1 MSGTD
6 VRRSG
11 VEPGT
16 SATPAGPRAVG
27 RASRPEPHDRTG
39 APEPTP
45 YRARRR
51 RPSAAGITYVVVGTV
66 LALLFIAPVVYILLR
81 SFLPPSADA
90 DGIGLQSFA
99 TLTLRNY
106 TKVFDPS
113 VDLRQNVV
121 NSFVVAISVAVLVGI
136 VSTLAAYALSK
147 IRFRGATIV
156 FVLLLAPLV
165 VPFQGLLTPLSIVL
179 GKLGLLDSLAGVV
192 LVLVTLQ
199 LPFSVFVMR
208 NTFDGIPPELEDA
221 AQIDGAGTGRIL
233 RSVMLP
239 LSWPGL
245 VTVCL
250 FGFMAGWNDLLSS
263 VVFLSTDSKYTLP
276 LALSSISTSFKIPG
290 VPVIDPGLLTAV
302 ACVATVPVVVLFLAL
317 QRYYTKGLIGG
328 SIK

>member
-1 MSGTD
+1 MSATD
-6 VRRSG
+6 VTRRTTAASLREASRASSPDAVDRIG
-11 VEPGT
+11 APK
-16 SATPAGPRAVG
+16 ATP
-27 RASRPEPHDRTG
+27 H
-39 APEPTP
+39 
-45 YRARRR
+45 RRR
-51 RPSAAGITYVVVGTV
+51 RTPHASEIAYFVVGTV
-66 LALLFIAPVVYILLR
+66 LALLFIAPIVYILFR
-81 SFLPPSADA
+81 SFLPANADA
-90 DGIGLQSFA
+90 RGIGLDSLA

-113 VDLRQNVV
+113 VDLRQNIV
-121 NSFVVAISVAVLVGI
+121 NSLIVAIAVAVLVAL

-147 IRFRGATIV
+147 IRFRGSTTV

-199 LPFSVFVMR
+199 VPFSVFVMR
-208 NTFDGIPPELEDA
+208 NTFDSIPPELEDA
-221 AQIDGAGTGRIL
+221 AAIDGAGTGRIL

-239 LSWPGL
+239 LAWPGL
-245 VTVCL
+245 VTVAL

-263 VVFLSTDSKYTLP
+263 VTFLSTDSKYTLP

>member
-1 MSGTD
+1 MSATD
-6 VRRSG
+6 VTRR
-11 VEPGT
+11 T
-16 SATPAGPRAVG
+16 TAAGGRDAS
-27 RASRPEPHDRTG
+27 RASRPGVRDRTDLPEA
-39 APEPTP
+39 APRRCRRGPT
-45 YRARRR
+45 
-51 RPSAAGITYVVVGTV
+51 AAGVTYVVVGTV
-66 LALLFIAPVVYILLR
+66 LALLFIAPVVYIVFR
-81 SFLPPSADA
+81 SFLPADA
-90 DGIGLQSFA
+90 DARGIGFESLA
-99 TLTLRNY
+99 TLTLGNY
-106 TKVFDPS
+106 AKVFDPS
-113 VDLRQNVV
+113 VDLRQNIV
-121 NSFVVAISVAVLVGI
+121 NSFAVAIAVAVLVAV

-147 IRFRGATIV
+147 IRFRGSTVV

-221 AQIDGAGTGRIL
+221 AAIDGAGTGRIL
-233 RSVMLP
+233 GSVMLP
-239 LSWPGL
+239 LAWPGL
-245 VTVCL
+245 VTTAL

-263 VVFLSTDSKYTLP
+263 VTFLSTDSKYTLP
-276 LALSSISTSFKIPG
+276 LALASISTSFKIPG

>member
-1 MSGTD
+1 MTASGIET
-6 VRRSG
+6 
-11 VEPGT
+11 
-16 SATPAGPRAVG
+16 G
-27 RASRPEPHDRTG
+27 RASAKSGGQAGSTARRSSLRGTADSPVG
-39 APEPTP
+39 AP
-45 YRARRR
+45 RRR
-51 RPSAAGITYVVVGTV
+51 RRTSLSSIAYITVGTV
-66 LALLFIAPVVYILLR
+66 LALAFIAPVIYIVLR
-81 SFLPPSADA
+81 SFLPASADA
-90 DGIGLQSFA
+90 DGIGLQSIE
-99 TLTLRNY
+99 TLTLSNY

-113 VDLRQNVV
+113 VDIRQNVV
-121 NSFVVAISVAVLVGI
+121 NSLIVAVSVALIVGV

-147 IRFRGATIV
+147 IRFRFSSVI
-156 FVLLLAPLV
+156 FVVLLAPLV
-165 VPFQGLLTPLSIVL
+165 VPYQGLLTPLSIVL
-179 GKLGLLDSLAGVV
+179 GKIGLLDSLFGVI
-192 LVLVTLQ
+192 LVLSTLQ

-208 NTFDGIPPELEDA
+208 NTFDGIPVELEDA

-233 RSVMLP
+233 RSVLLP
-239 LSWPGL
+239 LAGPGI

-302 ACVATVPVVVLFLAL
+302 ACVATIPVVVLFLAL

>member
-1 MSGTD
+1 MTATTSTTGPVAVGTRPAPPRQRRNLSGT
-6 VRRSG
+6 
-11 VEPGT
+11 
-16 SATPAGPRAVG
+16 A
-27 RASRPEPHDRTG
+27 
-39 APEPTP
+39 
-45 YRARRR
+45 YL
-51 RPSAAGITYVVVGTV
+51 VVGTL

-81 SFLPPSADA
+81 SFLPAAADA
-90 DGIGLQSFA
+90 DGIGLSSIES
-99 TLTLRNY
+99 LTVGNY

-113 VDLRQNVV
+113 VDIRQNVV
-121 NSFVVAISVAVLVGI
+121 NSLVVAVSVALIVGV

-147 IRFRGATIV
+147 IHFRFSTVI
-156 FVLLLAPLV
+156 FILLLAPLV
-165 VPFQGLLTPLSIVL
+165 VPYQGLLTPLSIVL
-179 GKLGLLDSLAGVV
+179 GKLGLLDSLVGVV
-192 LVLVTLQ
+192 LVLATLQ

-208 NTFDGIPPELEDA
+208 NTFDSIPVELEDA
-221 AQIDGAGTGRIL
+221 AQVDGAGTGRIL

-239 LSWPGL
+239 LAWPGM

-276 LALSSISTSFKIPG
+276 LALASISTSFKIPG

>member
-1 MSGTD
+1 MSATD
-6 VRRSG
+6 VTRRTTAASRR
-11 VEPGT
+11 EA
-16 SATPAGPRAVG
+16 S
-27 RASRPEPHDRTG
+27 RASRPETTGRTDVPG
-39 APEPTP
+39 ATP
-45 YRARRR
+45 GRRR
-51 RPSAAGITYVVVGTV
+51 RAPRAGDVAYFVVGTV
-66 LALLFIAPVVYILLR
+66 LALLFIAPIVYILFR
-81 SFLPPSADA
+81 SFLPADA
-90 DGIGLQSFA
+90 DARGIGFESLA

-113 VDLRQNVV
+113 VDLRQNIV
-121 NSFVVAISVAVLVGI
+121 NSFIVAIAVAVLVAV

-147 IRFRGATIV
+147 IRFRGSSIV

-221 AQIDGAGTGRIL
+221 AAIDGAGTGRIL

-239 LSWPGL
+239 LAWPGL
-245 VTVCL
+245 VTVAL

-263 VVFLSTDSKYTLP
+263 VTFLSTDSKYTLP

-317 QRYYTKGLIGG
+317 QRYYTRGLIGG

>member
-1 MSGTD
+1 MSATD
-6 VRRSG
+6 VTRQTAAASRRAAS
-11 VEPGT
+11 
-16 SATPAGPRAVG
+16 
-27 RASRPEPHDRTG
+27 RASRPDEPDGTDV
-39 APEPTP
+39 PEPATGRP
-45 YRARRR
+45 RRR
-51 RPSAAGITYVVVGTV
+51 RVHASGITYVAVGTV
-66 LALLFIAPVVYILLR
+66 LAFLFIAPIVYILFR
-81 SFLPPSADA
+81 SFLPANADA
-90 DGIGLQSFA
+90 QGIGLESIA

-106 TKVFDPS
+106 AKVFDPS
-113 VDLRQNVV
+113 VDLRQNIV
-121 NSFVVAISVAVLVGI
+121 NSFLVAIAVAVLVAF

-147 IRFRGATIV
+147 IRFRGSTIV

-179 GKLGLLDSLAGVV
+179 GKLGLLDSLVGVV

-208 NTFDGIPPELEDA
+208 NTFDSIPPELEDA
-221 AQIDGAGTGRIL
+221 AAIDGAGTGRIL

-239 LSWPGL
+239 LAWPGL
-245 VTVCL
+245 VTVGL

-263 VVFLSTDSKYTLP
+263 VTFLSTDSKYTLP
-276 LALSSISTSFKIPG
+276 LALASISTSFKIPG

>member
-1 MSGTD
+1 MSATD
-6 VRRSG
+6 VTRRTTAASRRDA
-11 VEPGT
+11 
-16 SATPAGPRAVG
+16 S
-27 RASRPEPHDRTG
+27 RASRPDSPG
-39 APEPTP
+39 APGRTDLPGVTP
-45 YRARRR
+45 PRRR
-51 RPSAAGITYVVVGTV
+51 RVHASGVAYVVVGTV
-66 LALLFIAPVVYILLR
+66 LALLFIAPVLYILFR
-81 SFLPPSADA
+81 SFLPADA
-90 DGIGLQSFA
+90 DARGIGFESIA

-113 VDLRQNVV
+113 VDLRQNIV
-121 NSFVVAISVAVLVGI
+121 NSFVVAISVAVLVAI

-147 IRFRGATIV
+147 IRFRGSTTV

-208 NTFDGIPPELEDA
+208 NTFDGIPSELEDA
-221 AQIDGAGTGRIL
+221 AAIDGAGTGRIL

-239 LSWPGL
+239 LAWPGL
-245 VTVCL
+245 VTTAL

-263 VVFLSTDSKYTLP
+263 VTFLSTDSKYTLP

-317 QRYYTKGLIGG
+317 QRYYTRGLIGG